1 MKIIPTSSKPHGGT
15 TLPTLP
21 FTKNKPMITLT
32 EFTSHSVQPALLE
45 KHSTTLKWL
54 SATIHWKSELAF
66 FQKTL
71 KNQMRT
77 DLPSDVKR
85 EFEYFDNQ
93 FVYLTEEAIE
103 DLRKKLRNQ
112 ESRLA
117 RMFETKSEWDAQYYK
132 EHDSLMEDATK
143 LSELITKLI
152 DSHRRWITK
161 LQGHN
166 GIA

>member
-1 MKIIPTSSKPHGGT
+1 MS
-15 TLPTLP
+15 
-21 FTKNKPMITLT
+21 TLT
-32 EFTSHSVQPALLE
+32 ELTNHSVQPVLE

-71 KNQMRT
+71 KKQKRT
-77 DLPSDVKR
+77 DLPTDVR
-85 EFEYFDNQ
+85 HEFDYFDNQ

-112 ESRLA
+112 ESKLA
-117 RMFETKSEWDAQYYK
+117 KMFETKSEWDTQYYK

-143 LSELITKLI
+143 LSELIINLI
-152 DSHRRWITK
+152 DSHRRWLTK
-161 LQGHN
+161 LQGQRPV
-166 GIA
+166 A

>member
-1 MKIIPTSSKPHGGT
+1 MVVRLCLRYLSQK
-15 TLPTLP
+15 LR
-21 FTKNKPMITLT
+21 PMISIT
-32 EFTSHSVQPALLE
+32 ELASHSVQPALLE
-45 KHSTTLKWL
+45 KHASTLKWL

-71 KNQMRT
+71 KNQKRT
-77 DLPSDVKR
+77 DLPTDVKR
-85 EFEYFDNQ
+85 EFDYFDNQ

-117 RMFETKSEWDAQYYK
+117 KMFETKSAWDTQYYK

-143 LSELITKLI
+143 LSDLIIKLI

-161 LQGHN
+161 LNSQN
-166 GIA
+166 SIV

>member
-1 MKIIPTSSKPHGGT
+1 MVGT

-32 EFTSHSVQPALLE
+32 ELTNHSVRPALLE

-54 SATIHWKSELAF
+54 SATIHWKGELAF

-71 KNQMRT
+71 KNQKRT
-77 DLPSDVKR
+77 DLPTDVKR

-93 FVYLTEEAIE
+93 FIYLTEEAIE
-103 DLRKKLRNQ
+103 DLRKKLRNH

-117 RMFETKSEWDAQYYK
+117 RMFETKIAWDTQYYK

-143 LSELITKLI
+143 LSELIIKLI
-152 DSHRRWITK
+152 DSHRRWITE
-161 LQGHN
+161 LQSQRR
-166 GIA
+166 IV